1 MSVQTLTH
9 LIPAYARDI
18 AVNLT
23 NLAEETLLTEQQ
35 KWGTFLSCAH
45 AVGVAEVIQHIEA
58 ASTAILSDEAA
69 DAARS
74 AAAIMAMNNVYYR
87 SLHLMHNQEYAS
99 LRASLRMNVL
109 ANPGVPKLDYELWSL
124 AVSAINGCGL
134 CLDSHEKVLRGHGMS
149 NVQVQAALK
158 IAAVVNAVSSVI
170 RAESARQGPLSL
182 ANVPH
187 AAQ

>member
-1 MSVQTLTH
+1 MSLEALTR
-9 LIPAYARDI
+9 LLPAYARDLS
-18 AVNLT
+18 VNLT
-23 NLAEETLLTEQQ
+23 NLADETLLSEQQ
-35 KWGTFLSCAH
+35 KWGTFLSCAY
-45 AVGVAEVIQHIEA
+45 AVGVADVIQHIEA
-58 ASTAILSDEAA
+58 ASAAVLSDEAA

-158 IAAVVNAVSSVI
+158 IAAVVNAISSVI
-170 RAESARQGPLSL
+170 RAENGRIAQIIPQ
-182 ANVPH
+182 

>member
-1 MSVQTLTH
+1 MSIDALTQI
-9 LIPAYARDI
+9 LPVYARDI
-18 AVNLT
+18 ALNLT

-35 KWGTFLSCAH
+35 KWGTFLACAH

-58 ASTAILSDEAA
+58 ASAATLSDEAA

-99 LRASLRMNVL
+99 LRAGLRMNIL
-109 ANPGVPKLDYELWSL
+109 SNPGVPKLDYELWSL

-149 NVQVQAALK
+149 NVQVQTALK

-170 RAESARQGPLSL
+170 RAESARDVTYIP
-182 ANVPH
+182 N